1 MAAVLDEFARWVRRS
16 YVRTREQ
23 GWDGAQRSAYL
34 LHRGLWRLGAVLDVG
49 TNVLKRDWDVL
60 VVLDGLR
67 VDTMRSVAGEH
78 DAFRPVGTLRSVGS
92 TSSEWIE
99 NTFVEEDAPL
109 LARTGYVTANPFSTV
124 LDRKRD
130 DATPAYLDEAWRYGF
145 DEDLGTVPP
154 RVVTD
159 RALVVDRDA
168 DLDRLVVH
176 YMQPHQPFI
185 ADDAPLR
192 GVSTM
197 ADVVES
203 RDGGRDEWEPGSVHA
218 NNVWYMLATGEV
230 SSEELLASYRANLEL
245 VLEEVQ
251 LLLENLATDC
261 VAITADHGNAAGEWW
276 MYGHPRGFLHP
287 VVRTVPW
294 IETEGRGPGEY
305 EPASRR
311 EDVDTDVTNVLT
323 ALGYHQ

>member
-1 MAAVLDEFARWVRRS
+1 MNSRGG
-16 YVRTREQ
+16 Y
-23 GWDGAQRSAYL
+23 DGATSA
-34 LHRGLWRLGAVLDVG
+34 RESRAG
-49 TNVLKRDWDVL
+49 TAPKGPRTSST
-60 VVLDGLR
+60 GGSGG
-67 VDTMRSVAGEH
+67 SVPYSTSGRTSSSAT
-78 DAFRPVGTLRSVGS
+78 GTCWSSWTDCGS
-92 TSSEWIE
+92 TRCAISPGSAARSDRSGRSGRWESTSGEWIE

-130 DATPAYLDEAWRYGF
+130 DATLAYLDEVWRYGF

-168 DLDRLVVH
+168 DIDRLVVH

-185 ADDAPLR
+185 TDDAPLR
-192 GVSTM
+192 GISTM

-203 RDGGRDEWEPGSVHA
+203 RDRGRDEWEPGSVHA